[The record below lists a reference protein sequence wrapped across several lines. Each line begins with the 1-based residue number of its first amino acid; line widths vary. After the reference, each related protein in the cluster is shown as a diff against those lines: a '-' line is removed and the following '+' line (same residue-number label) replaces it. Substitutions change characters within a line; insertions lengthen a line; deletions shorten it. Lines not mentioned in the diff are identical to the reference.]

1 MSAVCAERHTRPARP
16 AVGASVH
23 PGLRIDES
31 ADVLAGHWFATLSEP
46 LRQAILSRARVRK
59 VATGTP
65 LAQRGETTASWIGV
79 VRGAARLG
87 TPLADGRCFT
97 LDFIGPGHWFGD
109 IAAVGLESVL
119 TVWRLVM
126 ARDSSH
132 DKSAKASAKV
142 EPERVGRMHARRR
155 EPSVC
160 SQLARRLQGFKGRTR
175 PAPATHSGWGAG
187 QRVIVKTHVSR
198 HRPGKYCCVWSD
210 GCGT

>member
-59 VATGTP
+59 VATDTP

-109 IAAVGLESVL
+109 IAAVDRGANALDLIAHVPSTLLEVSRFDL
-119 TVWRLVM
+119 
-126 ARDSSH
+126 
-132 DKSAKASAKV
+132 
-142 EPERVGRMHARRR
+142 
-155 EPSVC
+155 
-160 SQLARRLQGFKGRTR
+160 RRLIDNFDELRE
-175 PAPATHSGWGAG
+175 ALL
-187 QRVIVKTHVSR
+187 
-198 HRPGKYCCVWSD
+198 
-210 GCGT
+210 